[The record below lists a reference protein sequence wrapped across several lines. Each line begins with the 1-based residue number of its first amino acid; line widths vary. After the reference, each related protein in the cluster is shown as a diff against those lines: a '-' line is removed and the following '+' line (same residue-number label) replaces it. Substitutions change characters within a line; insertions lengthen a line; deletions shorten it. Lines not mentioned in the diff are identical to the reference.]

1 MPKPIKIRSLDDL
14 PDPKQPMP
22 KVDRMEIIKFDPH
35 CKLGKRAKE
44 NGAKRRRAWGRG

>member
-22 KVDRMEIIKFDPH
+22 RVGRKEIIKFDPH
-35 CKLGKRAKE
+35 QKG
-44 NGAKRRRAWGRG
+44 KRRRAWGRG